1 MIEYEHDG
9 MTVASLHDEH
19 TGSFQYV
26 VIDETTKTAAIIDPV
41 MDFDPRAG
49 ATATR
54 NADLI
59 LDYVREKGLTVEWV
73 LDTHPHA
80 DHFSAAPYLAS
91 KTGGKTA
98 IGNKVV
104 EVQKLWRDI
113 YCLPDLAVDGT
124 QWDRLF
130 VDGERFG
137 IGTLDAYVM
146 LSPGHTL
153 ASITY
158 VVGDAAFVHDT
169 LMVPDS
175 GTSRA
180 DFPGGDA
187 HALWR
192 SIRAILDL
200 PPETA
205 TYVGHD
211 YGKDGRD
218 VLGHSTVADQ
228 RRDNI
233 HVHDGIDEAEFV
245 ATREKRDASL
255 PLPDLMLTA
264 LQVNIRG
271 GRLPDADEC
280 GTAFL
285 KVPLNRFG
293 PAVL

>member
-1 MIEYEHDG
+1 
-9 MTVASLHDEH
+9 
-19 TGSFQYV
+19 
-26 VIDETTKTAAIIDPV
+26 
-41 MDFDPRAG
+41 
-49 ATATR
+49 
-54 NADLI
+54 
-59 LDYVREKGLTVEWV
+59 GLTVEWV

-80 DHFSAAPYLAS
+80 DHFSAAPYIAG
-91 KTGGKTA
+91 KTGGRTA
-98 IGNKVV
+98 IGAKVV
-104 EVQKLWRDI
+104 DVQKLWQTI
-113 YCLPDLAVDGT
+113 YCLTDLPVDGS
-124 QWDRLF
+124 QWDTLF
-130 VDGERFG
+130 ADGEAFQ
-137 IGTLDAYVM
+137 IGSLDARVM

-187 HALWR
+187 GALWR
-192 SIRAILDL
+192 SIRTILDL

-211 YGKDGRD
+211 YGKDRREVVGR
-218 VLGHSTVADQ
+218 STVADQ

-233 HVHDGIDEAEFV
+233 HVHDGIDEATFV
-245 ATREKRDASL
+245 ATREKRDATL
-255 PLPDLMLTA
+255 PLPDLMLAA

-271 GRLPDADEC
+271 GRLPEAEAC

-285 KVPLNRFG
+285 KVPLNHFG
-293 PAVL
+293 AVK

>member
-1 MIEYEHDG
+1 MIEYNHAG
-9 MTVASLHDEH
+9 MTVASLHDKR

-26 VIDETTKTAAIIDPV
+26 IVDDATKAAAIIDPV
-41 MDFDPRAG
+41 LDYDPRAG
-49 ATATR
+49 AISTR

-59 LDYVREKGLTVEWV
+59 LDYVRSKGLTVEWL

-80 DHFSAAPYLAS
+80 DHFSAAPYLAGE
-91 KTGGKTA
+91 TGGQTA
-98 IGNKVV
+98 IGAKVV
-104 EVQKLWRDI
+104 EVQKLWQDI
-113 YCLPDLAVDGT
+113 YCLPDLPVDGS

-130 VDGERFG
+130 ADGETFR
-137 IGTLDAYVM
+137 IGSLDARVM
-146 LSPGHTL
+146 LSPGHAL

-187 HALWR
+187 SALWR
-192 SIRAILDL
+192 SVRAILDL
-200 PPETA
+200 PPGTA

-211 YGKDGRD
+211 YGKDGRE
-218 VLGHSTVADQ
+218 VIGRSTVAEQ

-245 ATREKRDASL
+245 VTREKRDATL
-255 PLPDLMLTA
+255 PLPDLMLAA

-271 GRLPDADEC
+271 GRLPQAEAC

-285 KVPLNRFG
+285 KMPLNSFG
-293 PAVL
+293 AGK

>member
-1 MIEYEHDG
+1 MIEYKHDG
-9 MTVASLHDEH
+9 MTVASLHDER

-26 VIDETTKTAAIIDPV
+26 VVDDTTKTAAIIDPV
-41 MDFDPRAG
+41 LDFDPRAG

-80 DHFSAAPYLAS
+80 DHFSAVPYLTG

-113 YCLPDLAVDGT
+113 YCLPDLAVDGS

-130 VDGERFG
+130 ADGERFR
-137 IGTLDAYVM
+137 IGTLDAHVM

-187 HALWR
+187 HSLWC

-218 VLGHSTVADQ
+218 VLGRSTVADQ

-255 PLPDLMLTA
+255 PLPDLMLAA

>member
-1 MIEYEHDG
+1 MIEYKHDG
-9 MTVASLHDEH
+9 MTVASLHDER

-26 VIDETTKTAAIIDPV
+26 VVDDTTKTAAIIDPV
-41 MDFDPRAG
+41 LDFDPRAG

-80 DHFSAAPYLAS
+80 DHFSAVPYLAG

-113 YCLPDLAVDGT
+113 YCLPDLAVDGS

-130 VDGERFG
+130 VDGEHFR
-137 IGTLDAYVM
+137 IGTLDARVM

-200 PPETA
+200 PTETE

-218 VLGHSTVADQ
+218 VLGRSTVADQ

-255 PLPDLMLTA
+255 PLPDLMLAA

-271 GRLPDADEC
+271 GRLPDADKC

-293 PAVL
+293 PGAS